1 MNELKLGLNLIFNSV
16 SNLWN
21 FLVSDSVPLVV
32 RMLLLAP
39 LFILILSLVFSVFSN
54 SSVGKIDL

>member
-21 FLVSDSVPLVV
+21 FFVSDSVPLVV